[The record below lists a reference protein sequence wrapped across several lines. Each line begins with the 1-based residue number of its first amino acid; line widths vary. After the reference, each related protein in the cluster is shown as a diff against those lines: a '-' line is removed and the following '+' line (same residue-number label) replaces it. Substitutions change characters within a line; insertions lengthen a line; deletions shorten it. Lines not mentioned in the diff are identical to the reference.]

1 MDWKPDVCWQVP
13 LRLEEYTEDDGH
25 VVSFVREWKRRDW
38 GEGGH
43 DFHWWC
49 TDDPAAF
56 VGKKP
61 VYRYLSDELKELVG
75 EHIYKLIVNLLEEK
89 RSVPL
94 PHPQMKT
101 KKK

>member
-49 TDDPAAF
+49 TDDAKAF
-56 VGKKP
+56 VGKRP
-61 VYRYLSDELKELVG
+61 VYETLKDELVELVG
-75 EHIYKLIVNLLEEK
+75 AHIYARIVQLLEEK
-89 RSVPL
+89 RSVPVA
-94 PHPQMKT
+94 HPKV
-101 KKK
+101 KKRS